1 MVPAL
6 IILLGEVYRFII
18 TRCDEE
24 ATWKCSWVR
33 CSFYWQVD
41 HNMPWASSI
50 MFWCRRDHCC
60 RCCCCACRSLPLL
73 HVTLR
78 LEAIAGG
85 LWPEP
90 AEPAGDTTRVVM
102 CLRGAIS
109 TAAKDSTSGVVAGAA
124 L

>member
-1 MVPAL
+1 M
-6 IILLGEVYRFII
+6 LLLLLV
-18 TRCDEE
+18 C
-24 ATWKCSWVR
+24 V
-33 CSFYWQVD
+33 
-41 HNMPWASSI
+41 
-50 MFWCRRDHCC
+50 CC
-60 RCCCCACRSLPLL
+60 SLPLL

-109 TAAKDSTSGVVAGAA
+109 AAAKDSTSGVVAGAA
-124 L
+124 WPGGGGFLAQGLRAV